1 MYSLNL
7 LISLL
12 GTDALS
18 VSGSP
23 SFRTRASFHHDAY
36 TCTRSIVEHIVA
48 RSTKAR
54 LEITRASAWV
64 SLGSDSGNM
73 VQSTRH
79 SEGNSGLP
87 AETLFRVV
95 YSSADAIRGP
105 IRSPDRIP
113 SSGEFLESKMIR
125 VSRVWH
131 HDDMDRRILADRLR
145 DPRTCSFWVRSSKRN
160 HRFLVA
166 EVGGVADRKIWGKRV
181 Y

>member
-54 LEITRASAWV
+54 LETTRASAWV

-79 SEGNSGLP
+79 SGGNSGLP

-95 YSSADAIRGP
+95 YNSADAIRGP
-105 IRSPDRIP
+105 IRSPDKIP
-113 SSGEFLESKMIR
+113 SSGEFLEESKMIK
-125 VSRVWH
+125 VSPVWH
-131 HDDMDRRILADRLR
+131 QDDMDRRIFADVL
-145 DPRTCSFWVRSSKRN
+145 
-160 HRFLVA
+160 
-166 EVGGVADRKIWGKRV
+166 
-181 Y
+181 